1 VYSSLVVA
9 TPPAV
14 EPVCVTLAR
23 KHARIDF
30 VDDDDLI
37 AFYLTSARQAAENYL
52 GRVLITQT
60 LQWTMSETPPNGSM
74 PLLPIP
80 LMILPLILSSPQ
92 IMNKPFEL
100 PRSPAQ
106 SIESVTVTDSDGN
119 STVLVA
125 DQDYTADLTTDP
137 GRIKLHWLTTPS
149 RLLHVQVMFVA
160 GYGDPDEVP
169 LAIRHAVML
178 GMTAYYENRGDTSA
192 EMPRAFYDLLTPY
205 RVVYFGSPGYTNG

>member
-1 VYSSLVVA
+1 VA
-9 TPPAV
+9 VPPAA
-14 EPVCVTLAR
+14 EPVTVCLAR
-23 KHARIDF
+23 KHARVDF
-30 VDDDDLI
+30 TDDDDLI

-52 GRVLITQT
+52 GRALVTQT
-60 LQWTMSETPPNGSM
+60 LIWTMSETPPNGSM

-106 SIESVTVTDSDGN
+106 SIESVTVTDRDGN
-119 STVLVA
+119 STELVA

-137 GRIKLHWLTTPS
+137 GRIKLHWLSTPS
-149 RLLHVQVMFVA
+149 RLLHVQVQYVA
-160 GYGDPDEVP
+160 GYGGASDVP
-169 LAIRHAVML
+169 LPIQHAIML
-178 GMTAYYENRGDTSA
+178 GMTSYYENRGDTSA
-192 EMPRAFYDLLTPY
+192 DMPRGFYDLLTPY